1 MRNNLSA
8 LNDYLFESIE
18 RIMDDDLSGEVLEE
32 EIKRAEMVTD
42 VAKVIVQNAE
52 LALKVMKHA
61 EEYGIEKKEIPAMLT
76 E

>member
-1 MRNNLSA
+1 MV
-8 LNDYLFESIE
+8 
-18 RIMDDDLSGEVLEE
+18 SGKPYCVYRCRCKPY
-32 EIKRAEMVTD
+32 IIEMVTD

-61 EEYGIEKKEIPAMLT
+61 EEYGIEKKEIPVMLT

>member
-1 MRNNLSA
+1 MRNNLAA

-18 RIMDDDLSGEVLEE
+18 RIMDDSVYGEVLEE
-32 EIKRAEMVTD
+32 EIKKAEMVTD

-61 EEYGIEKKEIPAMLT
+61 EEYGIEKKEIPVMLT

>member
-18 RIMDDDLSGEVLEE
+18 RILDDDLSGEVLEE
-32 EIKRAEMVTD
+32 EIKRAETVTD

-61 EEYGIEKKEIPAMLT
+61 EEYGIEKKEIPVMLT

>member
-18 RIMDDDLSGEVLEE
+18 RIMDDEIDGEILEQ

-61 EEYGIEKKEIPAMLT
+61 EEYGIENKEIPVMLT

>member
-18 RIMDDDLSGEVLEE
+18 RIMDDEIDGEILEQ

-61 EEYGIEKKEIPAMLT
+61 EEYGIEKKEIPVMLT

>member
-61 EEYGIEKKEIPAMLT
+61 EEYGIEKKEIPVMLT

>member
-18 RIMDDDLSGEVLEE
+18 RILDDDLSGEVLEE

-61 EEYGIEKKEIPAMLT
+61 EEYGIEKKEIPVMLT

>member
-1 MRNNLSA
+1 MRNNLQA

-18 RIMDDDLSGEVLEE
+18 RIMDDDLSGEVIEE

-61 EEYGIEKKEIPAMLT
+61 EEYGIEKKEIPVMLT

>member
-18 RIMDDDLSGEVLEE
+18 RIMDDEIDGEILEQ

>member
-1 MRNNLSA
+1 MRNNLAA

-18 RIMDDDLSGEVLEE
+18 RIMDDELSGDVLEE

-61 EEYGIEKKEIPAMLT
+61 EEYGIEKKEIPVMLT

>member
-1 MRNNLSA
+1 MRNNLAA

-18 RIMDDDLSGEVLEE
+18 RIMDDSISGEVLEE
-32 EIKRAEMVTD
+32 EIKKAEMVTD

-61 EEYGIEKKEIPAMLT
+61 EEYGIEKKEIPVMLT

>member
-18 RIMDDDLSGEVLEE
+18 RIMDVDLSGEVLEE

-61 EEYGIEKKEIPAMLT
+61 EEYGIEKKEIPVMLT

>member
-32 EIKRAEMVTD
+32 EIKKAEMVTD

-61 EEYGIEKKEIPAMLT
+61 EEYGIEKKEIPVMLT

>member
-1 MRNNLSA
+1 
-8 LNDYLFESIE
+8 
-18 RIMDDDLSGEVLEE
+18 MDDSISGEVLEE
-32 EIKRAEMVTD
+32 EIKKAEMVTD

-61 EEYGIEKKEIPAMLT
+61 EEYGIEKKEIPVMLT

>member
-18 RIMDDDLSGEVLEE
+18 RIQSDELSDEE
-32 EIKRAEMVTD
+32 LDREIKRAEAVTD

-61 EEYGIEKKEIPAMLT
+61 EEYGIEKKEIPVMLT

>member
-42 VAKVIVQNAE
+42 VAKVIIQNGE
-52 LALKVMKHA
+52 LALKAMKQVN
-61 EEYGIEKKEIPAMLT
+61 EYGGETFKVPSMLKE
-76 E
+76 